1 MAKSRVYFGTSHP
14 PSYRG
19 LAMVASMCGIRDVL
33 KLRRTLGKIAL
44 IASHRIYLARNS
56 SDWSSGE
63 LVKP

>member
-1 MAKSRVYFGTSHP
+1 
-14 PSYRG
+14 
-19 LAMVASMCGIRDVL
+19 MCGIRDVK

-44 IASHRIYLARNS
+44 IASHRIYLARKS